1 MTSKEFELIKEMLHK
16 QAELDESIMSAY
28 GLTEIDEENLRMA
41 ILDEV
46 GELTHELKGDW
57 CWWKKTQAPVDDK
70 KVLGELV
77 DVWHFVLNYQNHFN
91 KGEETLMSFSNEKDS
106 VDNLL
111 RRLRSKK
118 IFLPNAL
125 SYLTRY
131 KLVIIAVLVAIT
143 EYLGFTIEQVY
154 EAYCGK
160 NKINNLEYQ
169 NEVLMNE
176 PEQKKKDL
184 QTYKC
189 MYASSYEGFEE
200 TK

>member
-1 MTSKEFELIKEMLHK
+1 MTSKDIKLIKEMLQM
-16 QAELDESIMSAY
+16 QAKLDKAIMDEY
-28 GLTEIDEENLRMA
+28 GLDKIDEENLRMA

-46 GELTHELKGDW
+46 GELTHELKGNW

-77 DVWHFVLNYQNHFN
+77 DIWHFVLSYQNHFN

-111 RRLRSKK
+111 RRLRSKT

-131 KLVIIAVLVAIT
+131 KLAIISILVATT

-154 EAYCGK
+154 EAYCDK
-160 NKINNLEYQ
+160 NKVNYQ
-169 NEVLMNE
+169 RL
-176 PEQKKKDL
+176 K
-184 QTYKC
+184 
-189 MYASSYEGFEE
+189 EGY
-200 TK
+200 